1 MSKIKNILISI
12 FSIPSLFYGVFVTAF
27 PLILAA
33 FGLRILI
40 IDGLPQ
46 RIVTF
51 VLLLCSAV
59 LFLITNGKGMIHII
73 TVLSLSVVY
82 IAASYNFIIGLVC
95 FAFTFILL
103 LFEKTK
109 FIKVCGIV
117 IVAVLFLI
125 VSLLHGAT
133 FLLNGNDLIC
143 SASYDSPDATKV
155 VNESKYFHGNGDDCL
170 VMISV
175 RSKNETD
182 LFLLKVIGEERD
194 VLDYWCRGT
203 SEAMPEIEWVSENEI
218 RVIGEVFSLNSR
230 SKEVRYS
237 EDYQII
243 RMD

>member
-1 MSKIKNILISI
+1 MSKIKNIMISI

-27 PLILAA
+27 PLVTTVSGMHA
-33 FGLRILI
+33 LI
-40 IDGLPQ
+40 IDGLAQ

-51 VLLLCSAV
+51 VLLLCSTV
-59 LFLITNGKGMIHII
+59 LFLITNGKGKIHII

-82 IAASYNFIIGLVC
+82 IAACYNFIIGLVC
-95 FAFTFILL
+95 FAFTFILM
-103 LFEKTK
+103 LFEKSK
-109 FIKVCGIV
+109 IIKICGIV

-133 FLLNGNDLIC
+133 FLLNDGDLIC
-143 SASYDSPDATKV
+143 SASYDSPDNTKV
-155 VNESKYFHGNGDDCL
+155 VYESKYFCGGDNCE

-175 RSKNETD
+175 RSKKEMD

-237 EDYQII
+237 EDFQII